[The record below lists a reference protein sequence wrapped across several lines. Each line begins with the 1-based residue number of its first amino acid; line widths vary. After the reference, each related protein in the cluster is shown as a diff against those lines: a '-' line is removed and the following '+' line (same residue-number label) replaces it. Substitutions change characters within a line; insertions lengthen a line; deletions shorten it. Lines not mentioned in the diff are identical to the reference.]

1 MTRGDIREVCSVL
14 NDIALH
20 LGTRQGNGE
29 RQSISENLH
38 TITQFL
44 GDRMTDLRE
53 APPRQRRRP
62 RTAEVQHRGADTIT
76 LQVRLTA
83 LLISARAQLNWM
95 SIA

>member
-44 GDRMTDLRE
+44 GNRMTDLRE
-53 APPRQRRRP
+53 APLDNDVDLEQLKFSIVVPIP
-62 RTAEVQHRGADTIT
+62 
-76 LQVRLTA
+76 
-83 LLISARAQLNWM
+83 LLSRFA
-95 SIA
+95 